1 MVGII
6 LMVDCDRS
14 DAESSVID
22 TEEWWFGILINDGI
36 MIKLELIKSSSVAAL
51 NIHKSPGIKKAP
63 SLEWFKDIVG
73 KSGQQKTSCL
83 LYYFIEVLGFSDSL
97 GFSPLLRNSNGMT
110 WVSNSVPHKSLEQ
123 ICSELDWLKNTFCFI
138 MEVAAL
144 DLA

>member
-73 KSGQQKTSCL
+73 KSGKQKTSCL
-83 LYYFIEVLGFSDSL
+83 LYYFIEVLGFF
-97 GFSPLLRNSNGMT
+97 GFSRLLATSKEFKWNDLGLQLGT
-110 WVSNSVPHKSLEQ
+110 PQVSWTNL
-123 ICSELDWLKNTFCFI
+123 LG
-138 MEVAAL
+138 AG
-144 DLA
+144 LA